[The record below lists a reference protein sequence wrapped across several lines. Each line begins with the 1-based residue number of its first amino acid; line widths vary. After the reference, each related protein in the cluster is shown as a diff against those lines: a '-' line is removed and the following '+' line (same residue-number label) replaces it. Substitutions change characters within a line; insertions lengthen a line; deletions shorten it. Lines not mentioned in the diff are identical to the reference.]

1 MEMEKLR
8 GPIYFLGLCILFA
21 GCAASSG
28 NNGPTI
34 PQQDYSYELEGIQQ
48 ELQML
53 RQEVEVLNE
62 QLSEDDSSESERTG
76 TKRTY

>member
-8 GPIYFLGLCILFA
+8 GPIYFLGICILFA

-28 NNGPTI
+28 NSSPTI
-34 PQQDYSYELEGIQQ
+34 QQQDYSYELEGIQQ

-53 RQEVEVLNE
+53 RQEIGELNE
-62 QLSEDDSSESERTG
+62 QRADDESTERTG

>member
-8 GPIYFLGLCILFA
+8 GPIYFVGICILFA

-28 NNGPTI
+28 ISSPTI
-34 PQQDYSYELEGIQQ
+34 QQQDHSYELEGIQQ

-62 QLSEDDSSESERTG
+62 QLSDDDTTERTG

>member
-8 GPIYFLGLCILFA
+8 GPIYFLGICILFA
-21 GCAASSG
+21 GCAALNGSSG
-28 NNGPTI
+28 PSI
-34 PQQDYSYELEGIQQ
+34 QQQDHSYELEGIQQ

-62 QLSEDDSSESERTG
+62 QLSEDESSERTG

>member
-1 MEMEKLR
+1 MEIEKLR
-8 GPIYFLGLCILFA
+8 GPIYFLGICILFA

-28 NNGPTI
+28 NEGSSF
-34 PQQDYSYELEGIQQ
+34 QQKDYSYELEGINQ

-53 RQEVEVLNE
+53 RQEVEILNE
-62 QLSEDDSSESERTG
+62 QLSEEESSERTG

>member
-8 GPIYFLGLCILFA
+8 GPIYFVGICILFA

-28 NNGPTI
+28 NNSPVI
-34 PQQDYSYELEGIQQ
+34 QQQDHSYELEEIQQ

-62 QLSEDDSSESERTG
+62 QLSDDDTTERTG